1 MNSSTIQYNV
11 DLHAIHT
18 FGFHV
23 KSHAY
28 VQITTEAD
36 LISIAQHPLFASLPH
51 LVLGGGSNIVFTE
64 DYPGLILH
72 MCNKGITLMHEDN
85 AYFYVK
91 VAAGE
96 RWHDFVMWSI
106 AHSMGGL
113 ENLALIP
120 GTVGAAPIQNI
131 GAYGAEVKDT
141 LQQLSYVDMTT
152 GQSKQLTKKECH
164 FAYRDSIFK
173 HALKDNAVVT
183 DVTFALPKQ
192 WQPNVHYGDVQ
203 KTLGDLPLTPE
214 NIANAVIAI
223 RRHKLPDPAVIGNA
237 GSFFKNPIVT
247 RDVFLKIH
255 QQYPNLVHYEQSNG
269 DVKLAAGWLIDQCG
283 WKGKRVGNV
292 GVYDKQALI
301 LVNYGDATGKEIA
314 DLARHIQ
321 SDVAERFGVTLL
333 PEPVFVGK

>member
-1 MNSSTIQYNV
+1 MNSPTIQYDV
-11 DLHAIHT
+11 DLHDIHT

-23 KSHAY
+23 HSRAY
-28 VQITTEAD
+28 VKINHEAD
-36 LISIAQHPLFASLPH
+36 LIAVLHEPLFTTLPH
-51 LVLGGGSNIVFTE
+51 LVLGGGSNIVFIH

-85 AYFYVK
+85 AFFYVK

-106 AHSMGGL
+106 AHGMGGL

-141 LQQLSYVDMTT
+141 LHRLSYLDLIT
-152 GQSKQLTKKECH
+152 GELKQLDKKECH
-164 FAYRDSIFK
+164 FSYRDSIFK
-173 HALKDNAVVT
+173 HALKDNAVVV

-203 KTLGDLPLTPE
+203 KTLGDLPLTSQ
-214 NIANAVIAI
+214 NIANAVITI

-237 GSFFKNPIVT
+237 GSFFKNPIVSQEQ
-247 RDVFLKIH
+247 FLKIH
-255 QQYPNLVHYEQSNG
+255 QQYPNIVHYEQTNG

-283 WKGKRVGNV
+283 WKGRRVGKV

-301 LVNYGDATGKEIA
+301 LVNYGEATGQDIA
-314 DLARHIQ
+314 LLAHQIQ
-321 SDVAERFGVTLL
+321 ADVASRFGVHLL
-333 PEPVFVGK
+333 PEPVFVGE